1 MFTRFN
7 YWTTLPFAIA
17 FFLNSFLSITT
28 LLGNTLI
35 LIALHKESSL
45 HPPSRFL
52 LRGLAASTDLCV
64 DIFAE
69 PLTVT
74 YWMSE
79 VNEHWNIC
87 PYFIAAALTIPY
99 ILCGVSVGTL
109 TVISVDRLIALLLG
123 LRYRG
128 VVTMG
133 FACCLFSNVVLGS
146 SYKLLVCHH
155 LYHTV
160 SYNPCFLVHKDFP
173 HPPSSSKSSTRPCST
188 TRNQTNQ
195 VNIARYKKAVFSAIW
210 LQLTLVACY
219 LPHGVAAALVANS
232 GLTSSVYLAGIYYNH
247 SSLLKLVV

>member
-1 MFTRFN
+1 MFTRLN
-7 YWTTLPFAIA
+7 CWTTLPFDISFCFKLFLVYYYITWEYSDPNCSSQGVFTSSA
-17 FFLNSFLSITT
+17 FQILTSRSCSNNWSLCWYICRTSDCYLLDVCGEWTLEYLS
-28 LLGNTLI
+28 LLY
-35 LIALHKESSL
+35 S
-45 HPPSRFL
+45 
-52 LRGLAASTDLCV
+52 
-64 DIFAE
+64 
-69 PLTVT
+69 
-74 YWMSE
+74 
-79 VNEHWNIC
+79 
-87 PYFIAAALTIPY
+87 AALTIPY

-173 HPPSSSKSSTRPCST
+173 HPPSSSNSSTRPCST
-188 TRNQTNQ
+188 TRNQTNEL
-195 VNIARYKKAVFSAIW
+195 NIARYKKAVFSAIW

-232 GLTSSVYLAGIYYNH
+232 GLISSVYLAGIYYNH